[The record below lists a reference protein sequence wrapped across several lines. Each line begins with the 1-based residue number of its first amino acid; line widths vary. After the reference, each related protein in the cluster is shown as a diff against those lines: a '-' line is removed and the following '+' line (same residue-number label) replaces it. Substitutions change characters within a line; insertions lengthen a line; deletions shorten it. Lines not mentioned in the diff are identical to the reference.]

1 MRNPTSS
8 LPALPYPHTPMLP
21 GALHYPRSSSGVAV
35 SSDLLHPEVQDALKE
50 GWATFDLMDTG
61 GEVR

>member
-1 MRNPTSS
+1 MLPSLTPCITM
-8 LPALPYPHTPMLP
+8 LPALPC
-21 GALHYPRSSSGVAV
+21 PRSSSSEAV